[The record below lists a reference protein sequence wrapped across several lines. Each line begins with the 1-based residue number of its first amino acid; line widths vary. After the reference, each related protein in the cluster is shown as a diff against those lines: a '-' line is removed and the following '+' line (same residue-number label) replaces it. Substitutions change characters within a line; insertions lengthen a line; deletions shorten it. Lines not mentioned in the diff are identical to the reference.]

1 MGGGWCLEER
11 NGGQHEWKLGKR
23 EMSVEGW
30 VVARAWWPPVPC
42 GAFEV
47 VF

>member
-11 NGGQHEWKLGKR
+11 NGGQHERKLGQR
-23 EMSVEGW
+23 EMSVEGG
-30 VVARAWWPPVPC
+30 WWPELVAPVPC
-42 GAFEV
+42 GVFEV